1 MCTAVTYHSRDHY
14 FGRTLDLEY
23 SYQEQVVIT
32 PRGYAFP
39 FRRVAAPAHA
49 YAIIGIAYVVDDVP
63 LYYDA
68 VNEHGLAMA
77 GLNFPG
83 NAVYH
88 AAVEGCDN
96 IAPFEFLPWLL
107 RQCKT
112 VADVR
117 ILLTRINLWDEPFSA
132 ALPHSPLH
140 WLIADRDCAITVESM
155 QDGLHVYE
163 NPIGVLTN
171 NPPFSQ
177 MLTHLANYR
186 HLSPRETENRLAPQI
201 SIPAYSRGMGAMGL
215 PGDLSSASRFVR
227 AAYTKLNAFSGESEE
242 ENVGQFFHILGTVE
256 MVRGA
261 CMLGENG
268 DIPDITIYT
277 SCCNQER
284 GIYYYTTY
292 ENPQITAVDM
302 HRENLDGSHLSAYPL
317 LRKLQIAEQN

>member
-1 MCTAVTYHSRDHY
+1 MCTAITFHSRDHY

-39 FRRVAAPAHA
+39 FRRVTAPSGQ
-49 YAIIGIAYVVDDVP
+49 YAIIGMAYLADGVP

-88 AAVEGCDN
+88 PFLEGCDN
-96 IAPFEFLPWLL
+96 VASFELIPWLL

-112 VADVR
+112 VAEAR
-117 ILLTRINLWDEPFSA
+117 ILLTRINLWDEHFSA

-140 WLIADRDCAITVESM
+140 WLIADRECAITVESM
-155 QDGLHVYE
+155 QDGLHIYE
-163 NPIGVLTN
+163 NPVGVLTN
-171 NPPFSQ
+171 NPPFPH
-177 MLTHLANYR
+177 MLTHLAGFR

-201 SIPAYSRGMGAMGL
+201 PLPAYSRGMGAMGL

-227 AAYTKLNAFSGESEE
+227 AAYTKLNALPGDDEE
-242 ENVGQFFHILGTVE
+242 DSVGQFFHILGTVE

-268 DIPDITIYT
+268 ETPDLTIYT

-292 ENPQITAVDM
+292 ENRQITAVDL
-302 HRENLDGSHLSAYPL
+302 HRENLDGSTPVAYPL
-317 LRKLQIAEQN
+317 LRSAQIRQQN